1 MASPPSY
8 PQSASMSR
16 SRTSPDDINA
26 IADAMLRSS
35 LSRNPSSTTST
46 ATTLSRYPDSP
57 TAQGNMP
64 ATAMPL
70 PSSGSSSATLAT
82 SSRTR
87 ELLRRVE
94 QERDQ
99 LRRAVEEERSIADR
113 LKREIGASAGLSVT
127 EAKLQ
132 ALQLKRDVIAAGAE
146 SPRRSTAGLFKSV
159 CSPDLLFLIDTTGS
173 MGSHINAAKEQVK
186 SIVRDIKVAFFN
198 EAEVRMA
205 VVGYKD
211 HFDNPNIQ
219 FLDFTPSADEVR
231 SFIDKLVA
239 IGGDDAPEDVLG
251 GLRQALNA
259 SWKQKTRCIIHIAD
273 APPHGQTL
281 QNSPIAGD
289 RYPKPGSEPHRLTH
303 RPLLQQLI
311 GLNIN
316 YALLRINNS
325 TDRMAFTFFQAY
337 NAASSDC
344 KLFKFNTYYD
354 QTSGM
359 SVPFRS
365 GFRGG
370 TSKRSSK
377 AGLVFEELELGTTFS
392 ALRHLVV
399 KIVTTSASRTAVRES
414 PGRTT
419 KAGIDKKLLNLASIE
434 EDEDSSNDV
443 RLETV
448 PPQWN
453 TPGWLNE
460 TLMVEGF
467 SPDVAVHG
475 AHTLD
480 NMMADDDNITM
491 STTQLTIHKR
501 SMPFAQGAMR
511 VASYARTAASTSRFV
526 VKSFKKGGKR
536 LAHLAEDMRCQAMCK
551 AFALEFNALS
561 REEIDFIVTTC
572 LKGKPG
578 MVSGNECMSLEP
590 FIEGDYVKYNS
601 NSGYVNG
608 DNPDDRFSQA
618 AQAFSHFTFER
629 SRGRFL
635 VSDLQGV
642 NHILTDPVIHTLNPE
657 RFRLADTNLG
667 QEGFKFFFATHVC
680 NDICR
685 KLGLK
690 SNASMI
696 TSGSYEFRESWPSM
710 DNTVCCSNKLCGR
723 IVRLVSAK
731 RSDMFPGHH
740 WCEACWP
747 QLRSSIVRWICV
759 APGPH
764 HEFKVSKFFHES
776 QGRNTP
782 RTCPDH
788 REKDGE
794 KDVPMSGTAV
804 VGGVDPGPHHKLD
817 VSEYYEPQRQSPPRR
832 YPEHREDNVTVSWP
846 VVVGSSAPARHEFAA
861 PEFYESQRRS
871 PPRRYPEH
879 RQEDVTESGTA
890 VVGIVAQA
898 HHEFATPEFF
908 YGSQGRITPGTRS
921 GHRESRD
928 EKDATVPR
936 TAVTG
941 SNLHNVWTRL
951 KSVTKK
957 SPGSLS
963 LGRASKEG
971 GRDLL

>member
-1 MASPPSY
+1 MTSPPSY

-16 SRTSPDDINA
+16 SRTSPDDINV
-26 IADAMLRSS
+26 IADAMLCSS
-35 LSRNPSSTTST
+35 LSHNPSSTAST
-46 ATTLSRYPDSP
+46 ATTLPRYPDSS

-64 ATAMPL
+64 AAAMPL

-82 SSRTR
+82 SSRTG
-87 ELLRRVE
+87 ELLRQAE

-99 LRRAVEEERSIADR
+99 LRRAVEEERNIADR
-113 LKREIGASAGLSVT
+113 LKREIGAASAGLSAT
-127 EAKLQ
+127 EAKLRV
-132 ALQLKRDVIAAGAE
+132 LQLKRDVIAAGAE

-159 CSPDLLFLIDTTGS
+159 CSTDLLFLIDTTGS
-173 MGSHINAAKEQVK
+173 MESHINAAKEQVK
-186 SIVRDIKVAFFN
+186 SIVRDIEAAFFN

-211 HFDNPNIQ
+211 HLDNPNIQ

-231 SFIDKLVA
+231 SFIDKLA
-239 IGGDDAPEDVLG
+239 ATGGGDIPEDVLG

-273 APPHGQTL
+273 APPHGRAL
-281 QNSPIAGD
+281 QNSPTIFD
-289 RYPKPGSEPHRLTH
+289 SYPNPGSEPHHLTH

-316 YALLRINNS
+316 YALLRINDS

-337 NAASSDC
+337 NAASADC
-344 KLFKFNTYYD
+344 KLLKSNTYYD
-354 QTSGM
+354 QASGI
-359 SVPFRS
+359 SAPFRS
-365 GFRGG
+365 GFRGR
-370 TSKRSSK
+370 TSKCSSR
-377 AGLVFEELELGTTFS
+377 AGPVFEELELGTTFS

-399 KIVTTSASRTAVRES
+399 KMVTTSASRTAVHES

-419 KAGIDKKLLNLASIE
+419 KAGIDKKPLNLASIKE
-434 EDEDSSNDV
+434 GEDGSNGA
-443 RLETV
+443 RLETI
-448 PPQWN
+448 PPQWD

-501 SMPFAQGAMR
+501 SKPFAQGAMR

-536 LAHLAEDMRCQAMCK
+536 LAHLADDMRCQAMCK

-561 REEIDFIVTTC
+561 GEEIDFVVTTC

-578 MVSGNECMSLEP
+578 MASGDEYMSLEP

-601 NSGYVNG
+601 NSGYVNE
-608 DNPDDRFSQA
+608 DNADDRFSQA

-642 NHILTDPVIHTLNPE
+642 SHVLTDPAIHTLNPE
-657 RFRLADTNLG
+657 WFKLADTNLG
-667 QEGFKFFFATHVC
+667 REGFKFFFATHVC
-680 NDICR
+680 NDICG
-685 KLGLK
+685 KLELK

-696 TSGSYEFRESWPSM
+696 MSGSYEFRESWPSM

-731 RSDMFPGHH
+731 NSDRFPGHH
-740 WCEACWP
+740 WCESCWP
-747 QLRSSIVRWICV
+747 QLRSSMVRWICV
-759 APGPH
+759 APGPDH
-764 HEFKVSKFFHES
+764 GFEVSKFFHES
-776 QGRNTP
+776 QGRSTP

-794 KDVPMSGTAV
+794 EDVPMSGTAV

-817 VSEYYEPQRQSPPRR
+817 VSECYEPQRRSPLHR
-832 YPEHREDNVTVSWP
+832 YPEHCEDDVTVSRP
-846 VVVGSSAPARHEFAA
+846 VVVGSSAPAHHEFAA
-861 PEFYESQRRS
+861 PKFC
-871 PPRRYPEH
+871 
-879 RQEDVTESGTA
+879 
-890 VVGIVAQA
+890 
-898 HHEFATPEFF
+898 
-908 YGSQGRITPGTRS
+908 
-921 GHRESRD
+921 
-928 EKDATVPR
+928 
-936 TAVTG
+936 
-941 SNLHNVWTRL
+941 NLYNVWTRL
-951 KSVTKK
+951 KSATKK
-957 SPGSLS
+957 KSRKFISGK
-963 LGRASKEG
+963 SK
-971 GRDLL
+971 